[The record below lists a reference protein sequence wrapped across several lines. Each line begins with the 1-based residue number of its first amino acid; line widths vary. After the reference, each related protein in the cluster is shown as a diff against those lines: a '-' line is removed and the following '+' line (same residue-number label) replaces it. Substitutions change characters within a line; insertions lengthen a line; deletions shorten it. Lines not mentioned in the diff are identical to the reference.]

1 MHFQTLLDLMS
12 QNQSEN
18 YFNNIAHSFL
28 IMAVGNYP
36 LLKDLHRDEYLFRH
50 HCKWRQC
57 IYFIAMVTKS
67 SMKYRN
73 MVHKEKRMKKNKLY
87 TALEMQKKA
96 QTNRLHSL
104 RNN

>member
-1 MHFQTLLDLMS
+1 MYFQRFLDSMS

-18 YFNNIAHSFL
+18 YFCNIAQSHL
-28 IMAVGNYP
+28 IMVVGNCP
-36 LLKDLHRDEYLFRH
+36 LLKGFHRDEYLFRH

-67 SMKYRN
+67 SMKYIN
-73 MVHKEKRMKKNKLY
+73 TVHKEKRMKKNKWY
-87 TALEMQKKA
+87 TALEMQKKD
-96 QTNRLHSL
+96 QTNKLHGL